1 MSDVAAEVV
10 VILQLRTV
18 PEFLADTRPFS
29 GHEHGVGR
37 LESFR
42 RSTFLGWTSSV
53 FAGDLTR
60 ARCALDGLAASDSLE
75 HLKHKIGIH
84 VFTIGFCDHSPSEGS
99 RSLKPARLLKQES
112 GYSDQV
118 VFKARVW
125 I

>member
-1 MSDVAAEVV
+1 MNLFDICHGPPELSDVAAEVV

-53 FAGDLTR
+53 FADLTR
-60 ARCALDGLAASDSLE
+60 ARGALDGLAATDSL
-75 HLKHKIGIH
+75 
-84 VFTIGFCDHSPSEGS
+84 
-99 RSLKPARLLKQES
+99 KQ
-112 GYSDQV
+112 
-118 VFKARVW
+118 K
-125 I
+125 